1 MKEKDLLI
9 LSHLRKD
16 SRMALTEMSKITKI
30 PVSTIFDKIKQQE
43 TEIIQKYTSIIDFE
57 KLGYNSKTMMI
68 IRVSYDMRMLL
79 KEFLETQD
87 NINNFYIINSG
98 YDFMIET
105 IFRNQK
111 ETENFIEELQRNFE
125 ILELL
130 RYNIIEGVNRENFLT
145 KVTK

>member
-1 MKEKDLLI
+1 MKEKDLMI
-9 LSHLRKD
+9 ISQLRND
-16 SRMALTEMSKITKI
+16 ARMALTDISKKTDI
-30 PVSTIFDKIKQQE
+30 PVSTIFDKIKQHE
-43 TEIIQKYTSIIDFE
+43 NKLITKYATLVDFE
-57 KLGYNSKTMMI
+57 KLGYNSKTVII

-79 KEFLETQD
+79 KEYLQTQD

-105 IFRNQK
+105 VFKNQK

-130 RYNIIEGVNRENFLT
+130 RYNIIEGVNRENFMT